1 MTFIATTNVPRA
13 RWKSRPYF
21 KPNKSGA
28 YTALIPAG
36 GQIEIE
42 YPQTGEV
49 AMRFTITGGD
59 REYPIYTHR
68 RVKEVML
75 DFDTNQQLTTTYIII
90 YDGNEANVE
99 FKPT

>member
-1 MTFIATTNVPRA
+1 
-13 RWKSRPYF
+13 
-21 KPNKSGA
+21 
-28 YTALIPAG
+28 
-36 GQIEIE
+36 
-42 YPQTGEV
+42 
-49 AMRFTITGGD
+49 MRFTITGGD
-59 REYPIYTHR
+59 REYPIDIHR